1 MYMTQNF
8 NFETNIEK
16 RMPDTGKVFMVDRMT
31 SDYALAHPFDV
42 DGFVHDVA
50 VKHGA
55 DEERVRL
62 FFNYGLGKM
71 GEKFST
77 HCPCKHKDKV
87 KVDKKTGIGEL
98 IFGEYPPYVNGSE
111 PALVESWL
119 KGVDYH
125 TCGFRIGDTLPAK
138 VPPHTITRL
147 GDGEWICLFPKD
159 MHLLEESSEIVAV
172 EQEAESAEP
181 DNLDIGL
188 DNEVDSFGRASADAH
203 LTETLSEQNDALA
216 ESEHSQEPKELDL
229 FAQMQ
234 AEMDAMRMQNEALRM
249 RNEELSNMTQTRSGE
264 NSARIVFDTENCS
277 CVSQE
282 QPSIPRQ
289 RPRRVRRQ
297 KHDVMQLYSTPAITV
312 DHTMDD
318 DHSERNKKIFAAVA
332 TAVVFVVL
340 VNTVGLFGIAAL
352 GLLAGGLIK

>member
-1 MYMTQNF
+1 MTQNF
-8 NFETNIEK
+8 NFDVNIEK

-31 SDYALAHPFDV
+31 SDYAKAHPFDV

-98 IFGEYPPYVNGSE
+98 IFGEYPPYVNGPE

-125 TCGFRIGDTLPAK
+125 TKGLRMGDVLPAVAPACK
-138 VPPHTITRL
+138 ITRL
-147 GDGEWICLFPKD
+147 DDGEWIALFPKD
-159 MHLLEESSEIVAV
+159 MVLLDTNCHESTTNESSCVPMVASDPV
-172 EQEAESAEP
+172 MP
-181 DNLDIGL
+181 
-188 DNEVDSFGRASADAH
+188 
-203 LTETLSEQNDALA
+203 SEQNNA
-216 ESEHSQEPKELDL
+216 PVELDL
-229 FAQMQ
+229 FAQMKMELDQ
-234 AEMDAMRMQNEALRM
+234 LREENERLRC
-249 RNEELSNMTQTRSGE
+249 NMTQERAAACSPMTREGQEPSDIEDGH
-264 NSARIVFDTENCS
+264 RCS
-277 CVSQE
+277 SPCVSQ
-282 QPSIPRQ
+282 P

-297 KHDVMQLYSTPAITV
+297 KQDVMQLYSTPAITV
-312 DHTMDD
+312 DHTMED

>member
-1 MYMTQNF
+1 MTQNF
-8 NFETNIEK
+8 NFDVNIEK

-31 SDYALAHPFDV
+31 SDYAKAHPFDV

-87 KVDKKTGIGEL
+87 KVDKRTGIGEL
-98 IFGEYPPYVNGSE
+98 IFGEYPPYVNGPE

-125 TCGFRIGDTLPAK
+125 TKGLRMGDVLPAVAPACK
-138 VPPHTITRL
+138 ITRL
-147 GDGEWICLFPKD
+147 DDGEWIALFPKD
-159 MHLLEESSEIVAV
+159 MVLLDTNCHESTTNESSCVPMVASDKSITTFV
-172 EQEAESAEP
+172 PTTDNTDDTDNIESVNNQCDP
-181 DNLDIGL
+181 
-188 DNEVDSFGRASADAH
+188 VMP
-203 LTETLSEQNDALA
+203 SEQNNA
-216 ESEHSQEPKELDL
+216 PVELDL
-229 FAQMQ
+229 FAQMKMELDQ
-234 AEMDAMRMQNEALRM
+234 LREENERLRC
-249 RNEELSNMTQTRSGE
+249 NMTQERAAACSPMTREGQEPSDIEDGQ
-264 NSARIVFDTENCS
+264 RCS
-277 CVSQE
+277 SPCVS

-289 RPRRVRRQ
+289 RPRRTRRQ
-297 KHDVMQLYSTPAITV
+297 KQDVMQLYSTPAITV
-312 DHTMDD
+312 DHTMEG

-332 TAVVFVVL
+332 TAVVFVVM